1 MKCKNC
7 GLLNADDATHCI
19 KCNTML
25 QRNASGNTTG
35 GTRAL
40 IQILLLILFLIAT
53 VGILWVIMHD
63 VLHAV

>member
-1 MKCKNC
+1 
-7 GLLNADDATHCI
+7 
-19 KCNTML
+19 ML